1 MASSKSSKVKTHPL
15 VAALQKD
22 STQPPKRTVQLFG
35 FPGPAPDHASTR
47 LWLSTDLV
55 SYVDVSDSDI
65 LNSRVLPDDAGT
77 ILWVATDAKLGY
89 GTTSDASTVG
99 NFLSGSIASQHLR
112 NAAIA
117 FAPQANPNLGGG
129 GFTMGGQCITRVE
142 CPSFNPCVT
151 RGCTMD
157 CPTHTNQCGV
167 TMGACGGASHPA
179 VCNATHVAC
188 PTVGGCPTMNGCP
201 STPEVCYTHYPY
213 HCPSQP
219 PACRQTVNPLCF
231 KE

>member
-1 MASSKSSKVKTHPL
+1 MASSKSSKVETHPL

-35 FPGPAPDHASTR
+35 YPGPAPESESTR

-55 SYVDVSDSDI
+55 SYVDVPNSAI
-65 LNSRVLPDDAGT
+65 LHSRKLPDDAGT
-77 ILWVATDAKLGY
+77 ILWVATDAKLEY
-89 GTTSDASTVG
+89 GTSSDASAVG
-99 NFLSGSIASQHLR
+99 NFLSGPIASQHLR

-117 FAPQANPNLGGG
+117 IAANPTLGGG
-129 GFTMGGQCITRVE
+129 GFTMGGQCITKVE

-151 RGCTMD
+151 HGCTTD
-157 CPTHTNQCGV
+157 YCPTHTNQCGGI
-167 TMGACGGASHPA
+167 TTGACGGASHLV
-179 VCNATHVAC
+179 VCNATHAGC
-188 PTVGGCPTMNGCP
+188 ATVGGCP
-201 STPEVCYTHYPY
+201 STPDVCYTRYPY

-219 PACRQTVNPLCF
+219 PFCRGTVNPICF